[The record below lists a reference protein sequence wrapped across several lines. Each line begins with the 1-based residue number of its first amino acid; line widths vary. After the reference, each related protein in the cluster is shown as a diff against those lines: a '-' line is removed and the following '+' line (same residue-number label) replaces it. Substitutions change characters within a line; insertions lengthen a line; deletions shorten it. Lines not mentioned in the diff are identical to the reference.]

1 MSNNAQ
7 NSNSAVKE
15 SVKTTN
21 AVKFTVTLVLPI
33 TGGSMLGKS
42 KTAHLSDDLKLARF
56 YLNAVLRYGKSNAVL
71 VSEESVSI

>member
-1 MSNNAQ
+1 MDTKTA
-7 NSNSAVKE
+7 NSNSVKA
-15 SVKTTN
+15 TN